1 MGGTVAKHRRN
12 IFGASGGMFIGMII
26 TGTALG
32 LLLNNVLVGSMLGV
46 GIALIVTALLRNK
59 E

>member
-1 MGGTVAKHRRN
+1 MAKHRRN

-32 LLLNNVLVGSMLGV
+32 LLLNNIIVGCMLG
-46 GIALIVTALLRNK
+46 IAFALIATALKQKK

>member
-1 MGGTVAKHRRN
+1 MSKHRRN

-46 GIALIVTALLRNK
+46 SVALIITTLLRK
-59 E
+59 DE

>member
-1 MGGTVAKHRRN
+1 VAKHRRN

-32 LLLNNVLVGSMLGV
+32 LLLSNVLVGSMLGV
-46 GIALIVTALLRNK
+46 SIALIVTALMRNK